1 MKDDLFLRGHKVPMT
16 KEEVRL
22 AALERLNLP
31 TAKRLID
38 VGAGTGSVSLEAA
51 LRYPDL
57 QITAIERNP
66 VALALIAENCRHF
79 DCPNIE
85 VVDADAPLPLDVRAD
100 AVFIGGSGGNLA
112 DIIDWSLG
120 LLNDGGSLVMN
131 FILLENYQQA
141 FSQLQNRAVTE
152 LESSL
157 IQVSR
162 LTALGSGHY
171 FKPNNPTY
179 LISCRKEQTH
189 G

>member
-66 VALALIAENCRHF
+66 VALALIADNCRHF
-79 DCPNIE
+79 GCPNIA

-100 AVFIGGSGGNLA
+100 AIFIGGSGGNLA

-157 IQVSR
+157 IQVSPWAADTISNRTIR
-162 LTALGSGHY
+162 LT
-171 FKPNNPTY
+171 
-179 LISCRKEQTH
+179 
-189 G
+189 

>member
-66 VALALIAENCRHF
+66 VALALIADNCRHF
-79 DCPNIE
+79 GCPNIAI
-85 VVDADAPLPLDVRAD
+85 VDADAPLPLDVRAD
-100 AVFIGGSGGNLA
+100 AIFIGGSGGNLA

-120 LLNDGGSLVMN
+120 CLTT
-131 FILLENYQQA
+131 
-141 FSQLQNRAVTE
+141 AV
-152 LESSL
+152 
-157 IQVSR
+157 VW
-162 LTALGSGHY
+162 
-171 FKPNNPTY
+171 
-179 LISCRKEQTH
+179 
-189 G
+189 

>member
-16 KEEVRL
+16 KEVVRL

-66 VALALIAENCRHF
+66 VALALIADNCRHF
-79 DCPNIE
+79 GCPNIA

-100 AVFIGGSGGNLA
+100 AIFIGGSGGNLA